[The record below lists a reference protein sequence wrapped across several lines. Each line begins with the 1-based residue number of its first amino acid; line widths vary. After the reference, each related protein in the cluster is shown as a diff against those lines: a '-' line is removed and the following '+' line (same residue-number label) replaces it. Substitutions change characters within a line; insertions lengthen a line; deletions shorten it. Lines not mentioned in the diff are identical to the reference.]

1 MRLGVV
7 SDVHHC
13 VQPRPGAS
21 YHNPYDVAGA
31 LGRLRGALQWF
42 ADEQVDAVVLD
53 GDLAD
58 LGDGPSLAGVVEAVE
73 NCWAGPAL
81 AVPGNHDVQEHPD
94 ALARAVAECGRGG
107 VHMASTDGTEHGGVR
122 IAGIDRVD
130 GSARLA
136 GEAWGAGPV
145 VVATHF
151 PLLSRAD
158 AVQRHGLK
166 YAGDLPGRERVLA
179 GVLGRAGTVV
189 VNGHLHVRETHADGG
204 LLQLS
209 VAALVEP
216 PFEATILDLERQ
228 TVRRRA
234 VRMREADV
242 AQEPVLSPADE
253 TWAFDA
259 GRWLPVTAGR

>member
-42 ADEQVDAVVLD
+42 ADEQVEAVVLD

-58 LGDGPSLAGVVEAVE
+58 LGDGPSLAAVVEAVA
-73 NCWAGPAL
+73 NCWDGPAL
-81 AVPGNHDVQEHPD
+81 AVPGNHDVEEQPD
-94 ALARAVAECGRGG
+94 ALARAVAEGGRGRLR
-107 VHMASTDGTEHGGVR
+107 VASARGTEHGGMR

-130 GSARLA
+130 GSAPLS
-136 GEAWGAGPV
+136 GEAWGTGPV

-179 GVLGRAGTVV
+179 GVLGREGTVV
-189 VNGHLHVRETHADGG
+189 VNGHLHVRDTHADGG

-228 TVRRRA
+228 KVRRRA
-234 VRMREADV
+234 VRMRDADV
-242 AQEPVLSPADE
+242 AQEPVLAPADE
-253 TWAFDA
+253 TWVFDA
-259 GRWLPVTAGR
+259 GRWAPLDPRR